1 MYADKKY
8 MFYHHGSYEK
18 RGTQEKRDHK
28 YYAGFSN
35 IITVS
40 ETNKRM
46 LLSFFPELNKKIISI
61 HNLIEVDSI
70 LNKSKENTVCFSDNN
85 QIKIC
90 TVGRL
95 SEEKGQL
102 FALEVAKKLEEK
114 AVEFEW
120 LFVGDGST
128 KEECMNYI
136 MQNNLQLKCR
146 LVGEK
151 NNPYPYI
158 RQADIYVQTS
168 TVEADPITIHEAVV
182 LDKLIVASSI
192 DAVKEA
198 LKGYSKGY
206 VCELDAELFSEKIL
220 EILKTK
226 TEIKERNVSINSET
240 LQKFDDLF
248 FG

>member
-1 MYADKKY
+1 
-8 MFYHHGSYEK
+8 
-18 RGTQEKRDHK
+18 
-28 YYAGFSN
+28 
-35 IITVS
+35 
-40 ETNKRM
+40 
-46 LLSFFPELNKKIISI
+46 
-61 HNLIEVDSI
+61 
-70 LNKSKENTVCFSDNN
+70 
-85 QIKIC
+85 
-90 TVGRL
+90 
-95 SEEKGQL
+95 
-102 FALEVAKKLEEK
+102 
-114 AVEFEW
+114 
-120 LFVGDGST
+120 
-128 KEECMNYI
+128 MNYI